1 MKMLSKAIAIEP
13 PFTPSP
19 KNRNEKH
26 KLPPQTTPLTK
37 DTILLQ
43 DSATWHQRYDSTSR
57 FGHVAPKIRF
67 TSRSGHVVTPK
78 IRFTSRFGHVA
89 PKIQDTATWPVF
101 SLKHNNPIGSTDPVK
116 ISTRREADFGESVL
130 GICLAMKKF

>member
-78 IRFTSRFGHVA
+78 IRFYLKIRPRGTKDTIYFKVGPRGDTKDTIYFKIRPRGTQDSRYGHVA
-89 PKIQDTATWPVF
+89 RIFAETQ
-101 SLKHNNPIGSTDPVK
+101 
-116 ISTRREADFGESVL
+116 
-130 GICLAMKKF
+130 